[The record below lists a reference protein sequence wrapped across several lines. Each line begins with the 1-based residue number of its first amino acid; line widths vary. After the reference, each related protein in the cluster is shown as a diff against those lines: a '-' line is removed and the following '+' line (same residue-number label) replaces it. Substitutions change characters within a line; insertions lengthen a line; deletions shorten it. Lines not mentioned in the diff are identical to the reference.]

1 LERTAEVSN
10 KPLPVSSET
19 EQLHTILKPALLR
32 EGRATTVCYV
42 TKC

>member
-19 EQLHTILKPALLR
+19 EQLYTILKLALFR
-32 EGRATTVCYV
+32 EGRATTICYI
-42 TKC
+42 